1 MNLKGKWLMSMK
13 ANKILR
19 MAKEWKTVP
28 KQISCDSSNALDE
41 PILIGAREE
50 TPIKLDASSCDSI
63 KFLEH
68 VHLHIN
74 LKTQVRGQILC
85 SQPKRIN

>member
-1 MNLKGKWLMSMK
+1 
-13 ANKILR
+13 

-28 KQISCDSSNALDE
+28 EQISCDSPNALDE

-50 TPIKLDASSCDSI
+50 RPIKLDAGSCGSI

-68 VHLHIN
+68 VHLHID
-74 LKTQVRGQILC
+74 LKTQVRGKIIYL
-85 SQPKRIN
+85 PWKNPE

>member
-1 MNLKGKWLMSMK
+1 
-13 ANKILR
+13 
-19 MAKEWKTVP
+19 MAKDWKTVP
-28 KQISCDSSNALDE
+28 EQISCDTPDALDQ

-50 TPIKLDASSCDSI
+50 RPVKLDASSCGNI

-74 LKTQVRGQILC
+74 LKTQVRVRGQILR
-85 SQPKRIN
+85 SQPKRRNG